1 MRKTAFKK
9 FEGVWLLQA
18 EHTPSNV
25 LKAVF
30 HKFYLFHSWY
40 FVPYVTWQ
48 RRIIFNKCGYF
59 VGIRITNIASGLLF
73 RMMYNM
79 EENEFGILQ
88 KFNCSLVSSSL
99 VAHSKGYIDWIN
111 YVFHT
116 KNFQRYLDNV
126 AKRDVFIRKRLKED
140 LGTYR
145 EDNIR
150 DFTDLLIQLSEYKSK
165 LPEIDSNTEHEIEM
179 ILSDIMA
186 AACDSTRS
194 TIEWM
199 ILYLLHW
206 PYLQWLIFNE
216 LKIHF
221 GKNKYPSFQD

>member
-1 MRKTAFKK
+1 
-9 FEGVWLLQA
+9 
-18 EHTPSNV
+18 
-25 LKAVF
+25 
-30 HKFYLFHSWY
+30 
-40 FVPYVTWQ
+40 
-48 RRIIFNKCGYF
+48 
-59 VGIRITNIASGLLF
+59 
-73 RMMYNM
+73 MMYNM
-79 EENEFGILQ
+79 KENEFGILQ
-88 KFNCSLVSSSL
+88 KFNCSLVSSSF

-186 AACDSTRS
+186 AVCDSTRS

-206 PYLQWLIFNE
+206 SYLQ
-216 LKIHF
+216 
-221 GKNKYPSFQD
+221 